1 MPDPVVLGGCNPMPL
16 ASYLKGLAV
25 LRLIAEQVDPGAR
38 GAWQGESFVL
48 QSSLDGDAVM
58 DFLLHRYAPTPVVAP
73 WNGGS
78 GFNPKDNQDG
88 IGPLSAA
95 QSTRLRQYRDTIEIA
110 RAIRASLGITDKV
123 ADDAKRQLQHACR
136 AKLPDVALEWF
147 DAAIVMTSEGPAYP
161 ALLGTGGN
169 DGRLDFSNNFMQRVV
184 QVVDPSTGEPARESR
199 GWLSGALF
207 GGVCHGLQALSIGQ
221 FDPGGAGGANAAPGF
236 SGSSLVNPWDFVLML
251 EGALLFAAAS
261 SKRLGA
267 ATSVLACPFS
277 VHAAGV
283 GYLSA
288 AGGDEKKS
296 RSELWTPLWE
306 RPMGLPELHALMAEG
321 RAQVGSRRASSGVDF
336 ARAVATLGVDRG
348 LTAFQRYAFQERNGQ
363 AYLALPLD
371 RYAVSRQPQVDLLTD
386 LDQGGW
392 LEFVHR
398 RVAADTAPASA
409 QRAARNLDSA
419 IVTLCRGRSATR
431 LQDVLVALGA
441 LERSLARSLKWT
453 KESGLRPCPPLRE
466 GWLAEA
472 ADGTSTWRLAVSLA
486 GIRGR
491 LPLRGQFEPVTL
503 RGANASWDEIPSVD
517 VVWHDGNPIDAMN
530 AIVTRRLIHAQQ
542 DDPTPILGHSLFC
555 ADLSDIADFIDG
567 TVDAGRVLDL
577 VWGLMLVD
585 GSRPWPTEHGGSGSR
600 RVLPALYALVALC
613 LQQHKVREVE
623 VPLVPEIH
631 RRAAFG
637 DASRAAAL
645 AVRRLRASGL
655 QVCLDDLYD
664 ADMDRVRRCA
674 AAVLFPIDGRA
685 QQRLAQ
691 RLQVEADNEV
701 EREVLH
707 S

>member
-1 MPDPVVLGGCNPMPL
+1 MPNTIILSGCNPMPL

-25 LRLIAEQVDPGAR
+25 LRLIAEQADVDAR
-38 GAWQGESFVL
+38 GAWHGESFVL

-58 DFLLHRYAPTPVVAP
+58 DFFLYRYAPTPVVAP

-88 IGPLSAA
+88 IGPLSTA
-95 QSTRLRQYRDTIEIA
+95 QSARLKRYRITIEIA
-110 RAIRASLGITDKV
+110 QAIRSSLGITDKV
-123 ADDAKRQLQHACR
+123 ADDAKRQLQQACR
-136 AKLPDVALEWF
+136 AKLPDEALEWF
-147 DAAIVMTSEGPAYP
+147 DAAIVMTSDGPAYP

-184 QVVDPSTGEPARESR
+184 QLVDPITDEPSPESR

-288 AGGDEKKS
+288 TGGDEKKS

-306 RPMGLPELHALMAEG
+306 YPIGLPELRALMAEG

-386 LDQGGW
+386 LDHGGW

-398 RVAADTAPASA
+398 RAAADTAPASV

-431 LQDVLVALGA
+431 LQDVLVTLGA

-453 KESGLRPCPPLRE
+453 KEAGLRPCPPLRK
-466 GWLAEA
+466 GWLIEA
-472 ADGTSTWRLAVSLA
+472 ADSTPTWRLAVSLA

-491 LPLRGQFEPVTL
+491 LPLRGHFEPATL
-503 RGANASWDEIPSVD
+503 QNTNASWEEIPSVD
-517 VVWHDGNPIDAMN
+517 IVWHDGDPIDAMN
-530 AIVTRRLIHAQQ
+530 ATISRRLIHAQQ
-542 DDPTPILGHSLFC
+542 DDQTPVLGHSLVC

-567 TVDAGRVLDL
+567 TVDAGRVLAL

-585 GSRPWPTEHGGSGSR
+585 GSRPWPAEHCGSGLC
-600 RVLPALYALVALC
+600 RVLPALYALVTLC
-613 LQQHKVREVE
+613 MQRHKIQDVE

-645 AVRRLRASGL
+645 AVHRLRASGL
-655 QVCLDDLYD
+655 HVSLDDLHD
-664 ADMDRVRRCA
+664 ANLGRVRRCA
-674 AAVLFPIDGRA
+674 AAVLFPIDWRA
-685 QQRLAQ
+685 QQLLAQ
-691 RLQVEADNEV
+691 RLQVDSDNEV